1 MRQQENAYITTG
13 ILEDVNN
20 DRMITMSIRT
30 DIGNALKNLAKYQ
43 DMGAMA
49 YHEDMIPKLIDA
61 LDDALANTVHPV
73 DALIDEGERYHEQRH
88 DA

>member
-13 ILEDVNN
+13 ILDDVNN
-20 DRMITMSIRT
+20 DRMITMNLRA
-30 DIGNALKNLAKYQ
+30 DIGNILKNLAKYQ

-49 YHEDMIPKLIDA
+49 YNGGMIPKLIDA
-61 LDDALANTVHPV
+61 LDDALTNIVHPV